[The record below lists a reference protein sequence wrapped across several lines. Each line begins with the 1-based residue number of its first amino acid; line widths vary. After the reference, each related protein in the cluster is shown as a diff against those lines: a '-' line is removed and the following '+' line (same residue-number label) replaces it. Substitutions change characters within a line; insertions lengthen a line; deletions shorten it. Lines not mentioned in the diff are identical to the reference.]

1 MENLFLAFFSEWY
14 NLVPVEFIILCLCVY
29 FFIKLV
35 HKGIRFVMRSIT
47 KALGNELLEASGTV
61 YCLMVIE
68 AVLLF
73 YMFVFNKSYISS
85 CVEPRLSSI
94 ILFIVLVSVIIV
106 TFIQS
111 TAYLLFG
118 WGYILLTKNTKCLPQ
133 ILHGVICVEWV
144 ALAITWCLQV

>member
-118 WGYILLTKNTKCLPQ
+118 WGYTTNF
-133 ILHGVICVEWV
+133 
-144 ALAITWCLQV
+144 AWCNMCRMGCFGDYLVFTSIDVSVNGR

>member
-1 MENLFLAFFSEWY
+1 MQLSKKSQEVWYDMGNLFLDFFSEWY

-35 HKGIRFVMRSIT
+35 HKGIR
-47 KALGNELLEASGTV
+47 L
-61 YCLMVIE
+61 
-68 AVLLF
+68 
-73 YMFVFNKSYISS
+73 
-85 CVEPRLSSI
+85 
-94 ILFIVLVSVIIV
+94 VLVSIIIV

-111 TAYLLFG
+111 MAYLLFG